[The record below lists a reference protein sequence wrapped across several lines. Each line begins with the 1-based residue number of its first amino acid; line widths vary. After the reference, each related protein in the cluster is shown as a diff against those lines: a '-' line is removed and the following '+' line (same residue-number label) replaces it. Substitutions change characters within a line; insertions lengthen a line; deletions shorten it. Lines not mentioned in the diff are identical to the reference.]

1 MSQESPARA
10 IAIPAP
16 VAFDV
21 GALAWPALCAC
32 AAIAAIVPLWVGR
45 FLPYQD
51 APQHIAAI
59 RVLADYHTPGFAFE
73 KWFEID
79 LVRSQYLG
87 FYLPAAILA
96 RMCGPEAAC
105 RLVLSAI
112 ALALPAATWLLL
124 RSFGR
129 DVRLAVL
136 SPALFHTAPLY
147 LGFFNFVESIP
158 ATILVI
164 ALVERELRAPRA
176 ARALLLAFAAVVLL
190 YLHPSALALAL
201 GAAAFLAVTAGAGM
215 RRAVR
220 AMSPFVPAV
229 ALFAAWM
236 VRSLFGQSSAT
247 VGSAGPHWQPLRERV
262 LDVARLGNV
271 LAGHVDEVF
280 VALLF
285 ATWAAAALVP
295 GRPSQ
300 PRWWRLPLLVALVGG
315 VYFAVP
321 ERLGAAGSMHLRALP
336 LLAALLLAMPLLA
349 PGRLTSALLVAAVV
363 LQLGYDARLASA
375 YRSFEVEAEGPQLE
389 QILQRAEPGKRMLAL
404 MHDRQSRIVQFQA
417 YQHFGMYYQVE
428 RGGRVRRNFAELPWT
443 PVRLRADTPVVPLP
457 PGFEEHPERFD
468 AQLEGAD
475 EDYLLV
481 RGGSGAPGAP
491 FVLKAHAGQWALYQ
505 AAR

>member
-1 MSQESPARA
+1 MSQASPARA

-16 VAFDV
+16 VVFDV

-32 AAIAAIVPLWVGR
+32 AAIAAIVPLWIGR

-96 RMCGPEAAC
+96 RVWGPEAAC

-158 ATILVI
+158 ATIFVI
-164 ALVERELRAPRA
+164 ALVERELHSPRA
-176 ARALLLAFAAVVLL
+176 ARAALLAI
-190 YLHPSALALAL
+190 
-201 GAAAFLAVTAGAGM
+201 
-215 RRAVR
+215 
-220 AMSPFVPAV
+220 
-229 ALFAAWM
+229 
-236 VRSLFGQSSAT
+236 
-247 VGSAGPHWQPLRERV
+247 
-262 LDVARLGNV
+262 
-271 LAGHVDEVF
+271 
-280 VALLF
+280 
-285 ATWAAAALVP
+285 
-295 GRPSQ
+295 
-300 PRWWRLPLLVALVGG
+300 
-315 VYFAVP
+315 
-321 ERLGAAGSMHLRALP
+321 
-336 LLAALLLAMPLLA
+336 
-349 PGRLTSALLVAAVV
+349 AAVV
-363 LQLGYDARLASA
+363 LQLGYDAKLASA
-375 YRSFEVEAEGPQLE
+375 YRSFEVEAEGAQLE
-389 QILQRAEPGKRMLAL
+389 QILQRAEPGKRVLAL
-404 MHDRQSRIVQFQA
+404 VHERQSRVVQFQA
-417 YQHFGMYYQVE
+417 YKHFGMYYQVE

-457 PGFEEHPERFD
+457 PGFGEHPEWFD
-468 AQLEGAD
+468 AQREGAD

-481 RGGSGAPGAP
+481 RGGSDAPGAP